1 MLDLKKLKKDPQ
13 SVVDNL
19 KKRGF
24 KLDLDKWEKL
34 EALRKSLQSDTE
46 NMQAELNEISK
57 EIGIH
62 KKDGSDSSKLE
73 KKASEI
79 TTKIKSQSKD
89 LTPILEDLDN
99 FVSSIPNLI
108 DEDVPE
114 GKDEE
119 DNLEL
124 RTSGNPR
131 NFNFT
136 PKDHLELGSQ
146 LGGIDMESGVKIT
159 GARFVVL
166 NGDLARLQRSL
177 INFMIDIHT
186 KEHSYEEVYVPYVVN
201 SESLFGTGQLPKFEE
216 DLFKLQGKE
225 NFYLAS
231 TAEVPVTNL
240 FRDEILDSK
249 SLPAK
254 FACHTPCF
262 RSEAGSYG
270 LDTKGIMRLH
280 QFEKVE
286 LVQAVEDKDSD
297 TALEE
302 LTGHAEEILK
312 RLELPYRVVT
322 LCSGDIGFSAAKTYD
337 IEVWI
342 PSQNKYREISS
353 CSNFRDFQARRMKA
367 RWKNPSTNKIELLNT
382 LNGSGLA
389 LSRTVLAIMENF
401 QQKDGSIAI
410 PEALRDYFGSNKIP
424 S

>member
-1 MLDLKKLKKDPQ
+1 MLDLKRLKKDPK
-13 SVVDNL
+13 SVADNL

-24 KLDLDKWEKL
+24 KRDLDEWTNL
-34 EALRKSLQSDTE
+34 ETSRKSLQSDTE
-46 NMQAELNEISK
+46 NLQAELNEISK

-62 KKDGSDSSKLE
+62 KKEGSDSSKLE
-73 KKASEI
+73 KKAGEI
-79 TTKIKSQSKD
+79 TSAIKSQSKD
-89 LTPILEDLDN
+89 LTSILDDIDK
-99 FVSSIPNLI
+99 FITSIPNLI
-108 DEDVPE
+108 DDDVPE

-124 RTSGNPR
+124 RTSGDIR
-131 NFNFT
+131 NFDFT
-136 PKDHLELGSQ
+136 PKDHLELGSN
-146 LGGIDMESGVKIT
+146 LGVIDMESGVKIT
-159 GARFVVL
+159 GARFAVL

-186 KEHSYEEVYVPYVVN
+186 KEHNYEEVYVPYIVN

-216 DLFKLQGKE
+216 DLFKLEGKE
-225 NFYLAS
+225 NFYLTS

-240 FRDEILDSK
+240 FRDEILNSK
-249 SLPAK
+249 VLPAK
-254 FACHTPCF
+254 FVCHTPCF

-270 LDTKGIMRLH
+270 LDTKGVMRLH

-297 TALEE
+297 NALEE

-367 RWKNPSTNKIELLNT
+367 RWKNPSSNKTELLNT

-401 QQKDGSIAI
+401 QQKDGSITI
-410 PEALRDYFGSNKIP
+410 PEALRDYFGSDKI
-424 S
+424 SS